1 MAQAAKPQ
9 TTPQTKSQA
18 KPSDKAANPAPAQA
32 KPRPVFT
39 DFASI

>member
-9 TTPQTKSQA
+9 TTPKSAAHPASA
-18 KPSDKAANPAPAQA
+18 KPAPVQPA
-32 KPRPVFT
+32 PRPVFT

>member
-9 TTPQTKSQA
+9 TPSQTTPQTTPSAQA
-18 KPSDKAANPAPAQA
+18 HQGAQA